1 MRVREKQI
9 TFWMTYDEYYNLKGK
24 ADKVGLSVSELIR
37 ELTNN
42 YEPREKPPEQF
53 YEAIKQIRAV
63 GNSLNQLARKAN
75 ALGFIDE
82 LQYKKNVD
90 TLNGF
95 ILDIKKEFLLQ
106 KKHKKFLANYRIIL
120 YKMI

>member
-1 MRVREKQI
+1 MRIREKQI

-75 ALGFIDE
+75 ALGFIDK

-90 TLNGF
+90 TLNSF
-95 ILDIKKEFLLQ
+95 ILDIKREFLLPKETQ
-106 KKHKKFLANYRIIL
+106 EFSNKL
-120 YKMI
+120 